1 MQRLLKPIPRYNA
14 GFGLVEIMVGLVIG
28 MLATIVMLQVFAL
41 SEERKRT
48 TTSGG
53 DASITGVMTFYQLQ
67 RDIAQAGYGFSVANM
82 FGCNL
87 TWALPSG
94 SNIATPVALAP
105 VTINPPTAIV
115 PAGDDYTD
123 TLLIIYGNG
132 NGQPQGNTVQSQ
144 DGTTYTVQSPA
155 SFSVG
160 DKIIATT
167 GSCATALGID
177 SITAVTTLN
186 VTASSSTAGTTLYTL
201 GQKPKILAYAIRD
214 GNLTMCDYLVND
226 CGDGSKKGNS
236 AVWIPIAS
244 NIVSLRALYARDTSA
259 TMDGI
264 PDADGIDQA
273 TPTTGCGWARTS
285 AIQLALV
292 ARSPQFE
299 KDIVTKTAANAPEPA
314 NAPAWSGE
322 ATAPLVGS
330 AGALG
335 PDSVADEPWK
345 HYRYKVFQGVL
356 PIRNVA
362 WMGAGAITGC

>member
-1 MQRLLKPIPRYNA
+1 MQRLLKPISRQNA

-28 MLATIVMLQVFAL
+28 MLATVVMLQVFAL

-67 RDIAQAGYGFSVANM
+67 RDIAQAGYGFSVASM
-82 FGCNL
+82 FGCNV

-94 SNIATPVALAP
+94 SNIATAVPLAP
-105 VTINPPTAIV
+105 VTINPPAAIV
-115 PAGDDYTD
+115 PAGDAYTD

-144 DGTTYTVQSPA
+144 DGATYTVQSPG

-160 DKIIATT
+160 DKVIATT
-167 GSCATALGID
+167 GSCATTLGIA
-177 SITAVTTLN
+177 SISAVTALN
-186 VTASSSTAGTTLYTL
+186 VTATSSAAGTTLYTL
-201 GQKPKILAYAIRD
+201 GQKPKILAYAIRG
-214 GNLTMCDYLVND
+214 GNLTVCDYLAND
-226 CGDGSKKGNS
+226 CGDDSKKENS

-244 NIVSLRALYARDTSA
+244 NIVTMRALYARDTSA

-264 PDADGIDQA
+264 PDANGIDQA
-273 TPTTGCGWARTS
+273 TPTTGCGWARTP

-292 ARSPQFE
+292 ARSTQYE
-299 KDIVTKTAANAPEPA
+299 KNVVTKTATNAPESANAPT
-314 NAPAWSGE
+314 WLGE
-322 ATAPLVGS
+322 ATAHLVGS
-330 AGALG
+330 TGALG
-335 PDSVADEPWK
+335 PDSAADEPWK

-362 WMGAGAITGC
+362 WMGAGATTGC